1 MHYLSHQSKKF
12 MTAIMLG
19 LMFLLP
25 YHSYAQTTTWQPRTN
40 AELIAYLY
48 GIVVQ
53 LQAQLEALE
62 EAEDDDSQSRSSTVS
77 RGRNPYFV
85 NVITLAPTAISR
97 NAATLKAEVD
107 KGGSDYLDVWFE
119 YGEDVD
125 DDRSKS
131 QTVTQPQRQS
141 ITAVIDDLDDDTD
154 YEFRIVAEDE
164 DGNRRYGETRTFTTI
179 SRANTQ
185 SFSGRPVAETEGAK
199 NISAYGAEIEGFI
212 SMNDYK
218 EGYAFMVFGSSR
230 SDVENAEDYASY
242 NDIPISGVIVNK
254 VSVNSQFT
262 GRNTIR
268 TSAYGLRAATKYYY
282 RVCVQYYEDEDD
294 KTDPE
299 LHCGE
304 VASFTTLN

>member
-1 MHYLSHQSKKF
+1 MQYLSLQSKKTI
-12 MTAIMLG
+12 TAALLG
-19 LMFLLP
+19 LVLLMP
-25 YHSYAQTTTWQPRTN
+25 SYSYAQTWQPRTN

-53 LQAQLEALE
+53 LQAQLEALK
-62 EAEDDDSQSRSSTVS
+62 EADSNNSRPHTTNVN

-107 KGGSDYLDVWFE
+107 KGGSEYLDVWFE

-131 QTVTQPQRQS
+131 QSITQSQRQS
-141 ITAVIDDLDDDTD
+141 ITMVIDELDDDTD

-164 DGNRRYGETRTFTTI
+164 DGNRRYGEIRTFTTI
-179 SRANTQ
+179 SRADTQ
-185 SFSGRPVAETEGAK
+185 SFSGRPIAETEGAK

-212 SMNDYK
+212 SMNDYN
-218 EGYAFMVFGSSR
+218 EGLAFMVFGSSR
-230 SDVENAEDYASY
+230 SDVSNAEDYSSY
-242 NDIPISGVIVNK
+242 NDIPVSGVIVNK
-254 VSVNSQFT
+254 VSVNYQFT

-268 TSAYGLRAATKYYY
+268 TNAYGLRAATKYYY

-294 KTDPE
+294 KADPE